1 VPAREGDQASGAMPV
16 SLVCC
21 GLVGTMVADGGM
33 VDRAYAEAI
42 ATQGVVT
49 GTTAYARC
57 MAQVHQHRGEPAADV
72 LQAMFPESQARG
84 QAAYLALDRS
94 FCDAV
99 GRMGLTPVPGAAA
112 ALAKLTDAGIRVCL
126 ITGFS
131 RRVLTLVLDTL
142 GWVDRV
148 DLALCPEDVPR
159 GSPWPDPVLSAML
172 KLGVSDVREA
182 AVAHDTES
190 GLLSGRRAGAGVA
203 AGVLTGPH
211 SADRLR
217 RAGATHLIPSVAQL
231 MPLRLRPIRPPRP
244 GCRRRQVRRRLQP
257 SYSSG
262 HPGPGRP
269 AARVLRDLATPR
281 TVSSTDN
288 AETAEQCGGCRMAV
302 PRVPDGRAAGANNW
316 VRNWVISLYAACNR
330 FPVRRRAVLHLG

>member
-1 VPAREGDQASGAMPV
+1 VPAREGDEASGAMPV

-159 GSPWPDPVLSAML
+159 GSPWPDLVLSAML

-217 RAGATHLIPSVAQL
+217 RAGATHLIPSVAGLPELLLATASAGGADPADASGSPTDPPASARVPPQTGPATATAEL
-231 MPLRLRPIRPPRP
+231 FKRPPWARQPRRPRLPRP
-244 GCRRRQVRRRLQP
+244 GQP
-257 SYSSG
+257 TNSEFHG
-262 HPGPGRP
+262 
-269 AARVLRDLATPR
+269 
-281 TVSSTDN
+281 
-288 AETAEQCGGCRMAV
+288 
-302 PRVPDGRAAGANNW
+302 
-316 VRNWVISLYAACNR
+316 
-330 FPVRRRAVLHLG
+330 